1 MTRLFDFPLAL
12 PFRPVRTFHFKQ
24 IGRSHIPPGSM
35 LATNKHQSRRV
46 EHRVSSHNYFADD
59 ILPIYE
65 GTKSGIE
72 IGYVEE
78 FVVRTYRIIGRTS
91 GGSVLRS
98 EIVTLSAVRK
108 LEYLWRSREE
118 GRETSTPI
126 FSACDGGRHALP
138 YHASHAC
145 IAQLTIGFGQFISG
159 KIGWFRS
166 GVREVPP
173 YCPA

>member
-1 MTRLFDFPLAL
+1 
-12 PFRPVRTFHFKQ
+12 
-24 IGRSHIPPGSM
+24 M

-108 LEYLWRSREE
+108 LEYLWRVL
-118 GRETSTPI
+118 GRKAAKPPRLYFLLAMAGAMRCRI
-126 FSACDGGRHALP
+126 MHRMRVLP
-138 YHASHAC
+138 N
-145 IAQLTIGFGQFISG
+145 
-159 KIGWFRS
+159 
-166 GVREVPP
+166 
-173 YCPA
+173 